1 MPAPRKGNRH
11 SRFHFVKLGGIWTGA
26 CARPRW
32 SAAAKNGHVPLAD
45 TPPHSYL

>member
-11 SRFHFVKLGGIWTGA
+11 NRFHFVKLGGIWTETY
-26 CARPRW
+26 ARPRR
-32 SAAAKNGHVPLAD
+32 SAAAKNSHIPLAD